1 MRRFNDNSNKISNGV
16 RIFGTDGIRDVA
28 NSGWLTPESLLKL
41 GKIIGLIVKPSA
53 NIIIGRDTR
62 ISGQMIEEA
71 LSAGILACGVNIT
84 DAGVISTPGLA
95 YLAKQGNYRMGIMIS
110 ASHNPADDNGVKL
123 FGHNGLKINQ
133 RTELLIEKYLQAGEI
148 RNLLVRP
155 GITNSNG
162 TEIERYV
169 NHLIKITFGKAG
181 KFLKGYKIALDCANG
196 AVSAIA
202 PELFARLG
210 ARIVV
215 LNNKP
220 DGKNI
225 NLNCGALHPEVV
237 SHAVK
242 RHKAD
247 IGLSFD
253 GDADRLM
260 MVDDQ
265 GIIRD
270 GDFVLAITARYLK
283 KHHKLPKHTV
293 VGTIM
298 TNTGLVRSLRE
309 IGVKLV
315 TTPVGDKYVLDKMLA
330 NGYKLG
336 GEPSGHIIFSQY
348 SLSGDGLLTALIML
362 KILKSEGKP
371 LSALSQCLTKYPQL
385 LVNCRVKSKPPIERI
400 KPLMARAAEVKKIL
414 NNEGRLSLRYSGT
427 EPLLRI
433 MIESKDKNQIELLA
447 SQLADIVKK
456 TL

>member
-1 MRRFNDNSNKISNGV
+1 MQRLTNSPNKISNGV
-16 RIFGTDGIRDVA
+16 KIFGTDGIRDVA

-41 GKIIGLIVKPSA
+41 GKIIGVILHPQASV
-53 NIIIGRDTR
+53 IIGRDTR

-71 LSAGILACGVNIT
+71 LSAGILSMGVNIT

-95 YLAKQGNYRMGIMIS
+95 YLSRQGNYRMGIMIS

-133 RTELLIEKYLQAGEI
+133 RTELLIEKYL
-148 RNLLVRP
+148 LSSLPKTKPVRP
-155 GITNSNG
+155 GLVSAGRAEVEQYI
-162 TEIERYV
+162 
-169 NHLIKITFGKAG
+169 NHLIKITFGKG
-181 KFLKGYKIALDCANG
+181 LPLKGYRIALDCANG

-202 PELFARLG
+202 PELFTRLG
-210 ARIVV
+210 AKVIT
-215 LNNKP
+215 LNCKP
-220 DGKNI
+220 NGRNI
-225 NLNCGALHPEVV
+225 NLNCGALHPEAV
-237 SHAVK
+237 SRAVK

-265 GIIRD
+265 GVIRD
-270 GDFVLAITARYLK
+270 GDFVLAIVARYLK
-283 KHHKLPKHTV
+283 KYHRLPKHTV

-315 TTPVGDKYVLDKMLA
+315 TTPVGDKYVLDKMLSG
-330 NGYKLG
+330 GYVLG

-362 KILKSEGKP
+362 KILKSEAKP
-371 LSALSQCLTKYPQL
+371 LSILSQCLTKYPQL
-385 LVNCRVKSKPPIERI
+385 LVNVRVKTKPPINRI
-400 KPLMARAAEVKKIL
+400 KPLMAKAAEVEQIL
-414 NNEGRLSLRYSGT
+414 GKEGRLSIRYSGT

-433 MIESKDKNQIELLA
+433 MIEGKDKNQIELLA
-447 SQLADIVKK
+447 NQLADIVKRA
-456 TL
+456 L